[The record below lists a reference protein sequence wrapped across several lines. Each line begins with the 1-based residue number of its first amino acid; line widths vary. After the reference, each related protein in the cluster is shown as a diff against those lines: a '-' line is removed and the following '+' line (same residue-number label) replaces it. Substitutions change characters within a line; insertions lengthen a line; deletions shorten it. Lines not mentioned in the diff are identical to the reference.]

1 MIQKLHFNMH
11 MMYYFLRYG
20 IVMKMNGVASI
31 ALFCPQAMI
40 RIKAK
45 VEGISFEDALNNF

>member
-1 MIQKLHFNMH
+1 M
-11 MMYYFLRYG
+11 
-20 IVMKMNGVASI
+20 MKMNGVASI

>member
-1 MIQKLHFNMH
+1 MT
-11 MMYYFLRYG
+11 
-20 IVMKMNGVASI
+20 KMNGVANI
-31 ALFCPQAMI
+31 ALFYSQAMI